1 MIDSEGGGHDGNR
14 ATIVSGRKEY
24 SVEAGTT
31 ILQAMVEH
39 DIDLRIVR
47 PAREGEFVGLGEK
60 LRPGDRVELIP
71 VIAGG

>member
-1 MIDSEGGGHDGNR
+1 MLDLEAEFGEDAHS
-14 ATIVSGRKEY
+14 TIVSGRKEY
-24 SVEAGTT
+24 AVRAGVT

-39 DIDLRIVR
+39 DIDFRIVR

-71 VIAGG
+71 IIAGG